1 MTFAKS
7 MKALSLTCVAAATIG
22 LGMGNAMADQI
33 FDFTFSG
40 EGASGN
46 GTLIATDNSN
56 GNGSFTAI
64 SGTGTENIGG
74 VMRMLNLI
82 FNPSGTNATASAG
95 GFTYDN
101 QLFTVDPLINN
112 NGLLF
117 STGAGGELNLFSNLP
132 FAGPNDYVFY
142 TSNDGS
148 YGANGPATFTLTQ
161 TGTVPEPA
169 PLALLGLGLVGFIA
183 ARRKS
188 AK

>member
-40 EGASGN
+40 ADASGN
-46 GTLIATDNSN
+46 GTLTAIDN
-56 GNGSFTAI
+56 GDGSFTATT
-64 SGTGTENIGG
+64 GTGTENIGG

-95 GFTYDN
+95 GFSYDN